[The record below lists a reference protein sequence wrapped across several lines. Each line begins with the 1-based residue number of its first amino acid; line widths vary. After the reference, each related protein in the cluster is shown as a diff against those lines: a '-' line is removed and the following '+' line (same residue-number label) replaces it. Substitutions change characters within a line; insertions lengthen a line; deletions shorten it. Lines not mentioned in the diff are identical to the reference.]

1 MFKPDRR
8 QYSDVESPDPG
19 PNDGGLDDTGL
30 GVCEDSA
37 AADDVVEAEREGNKD
52 PRTRLA
58 LSREASFLTSIR
70 NLEGFRGGF
79 VACGRLGWAGAQVV
93 AGRRVIW
100 IECGRR
106 CLGRQRGAG
115 KPGGCEISVDTGGE

>member
-1 MFKPDRR
+1 M
-8 QYSDVESPDPG
+8 
-19 PNDGGLDDTGL
+19 
-30 GVCEDSA
+30 
-37 AADDVVEAEREGNKD
+37 AADDAVGAEREEKKD

-58 LSREASFLTSIR
+58 LSRDASFLISMR

-79 VACGRLGWAGAQVV
+79 VAGRGWGGLGWTAAKVV

-106 CLGRQRGAG
+106 CLGRQRGVG
-115 KPGGCEISVDTGGE
+115 NPGGCEVSVDVGGV